1 MPVSS
6 NVVHAQLLILEPGSG
21 GPGPQIGPAIN
32 FQFNPK
38 EYTVKKTAKWEAKA
52 AKGAKKAPMPEFK
65 GADPQ
70 VLTIECFLDGT
81 DRQDHDITKDVKRL
95 FECCTPH
102 PSTLPKNRPSPP
114 FVVFAWGTTFSVTAC
129 VKSVSVKYTLFRS
142 DGTPM
147 RATATIEM
155 QEIPADP
162 KGQNPTS
169 GGPAVRA
176 THTVVSGDTL
186 QSVAFAEYG
195 DPGLWRAL
203 AVGNAIDDPLRIQ
216 PGTSLLLPTPEE
228 ALELR

>member
-6 NVVHAQLLILEPGSG
+6 NIVHAELRMLA
-21 GPGPQIGPAIN
+21 PGPTPGAPIGQPIK

-38 EYTVKKTAKWEAKA
+38 EYTVKKSAKWETKP
-52 AKGAKKAPMPEFK
+52 AKGAASAPMPEFK

-70 VLTIECFLDGT
+70 TLTIECFLDVT
-81 DRQDHDITKDVKRL
+81 DRKDHDITKDVKKL
-95 FECCTPH
+95 LACCTPDS
-102 PSTLPKNRPSPP
+102 STLAKEQPSPP
-114 FVVFAWGTTFSVTAC
+114 FVVFAWGTNFSVTAC
-129 VKSVSVKYTLFRS
+129 VKSVSVKYTLFKS